1 MIARKFRK
9 YLPLTVMLFLLTGPA
24 LLAQT
29 DNSYGNSEQDK
40 GATASELISGSS
52 TSISGMVK
60 FDTNLGWNFTK
71 HFGVDLGVPYLLNT
85 RPGIFAGT
93 SGRIGYVNYPYVDCT
108 YFFGCYYGEAT
119 SARIWTGELADVY
132 AEAHYARTYRKYDF
146 LTNLTGDA
154 PTASF
159 RKGLT
164 SGRAQWDWF
173 NHIDTSV
180 HGFGPFV
187 NFGLANG
194 RMDQHF
200 LPRPYDT
207 NLPFKTLGYL
217 ADFEGGVQYKVWRR
231 FNIGAS
237 VWDVLPMGPQRIYS
251 SIVWEQPG
259 ESILDVGGPNTGPI
273 SVAAPS
279 TTVPG
284 TFGYLEG
291 DPNHGRYWNS
301 AFETI
306 GSSRIDRDNGF
317 SATLGFSPFKFMDV
331 LIGYNRS
338 VRYELDGV
346 VVSVQFNANSLFR
359 KITNF

>member
-207 NLPFKTLGYL
+207 NLPFKTLG
-217 ADFEGGVQYKVWRR
+217 WRPR
-231 FNIGAS
+231 A
-237 VWDVLPMGPQRIYS
+237 VPRRRRRRR
-251 SIVWEQPG
+251 
-259 ESILDVGGPNTGPI
+259 
-273 SVAAPS
+273 PS
-279 TTVPG
+279 TTNRPRSSM
-284 TFGYLEG
+284 
-291 DPNHGRYWNS
+291 DW
-301 AFETI
+301 AFPPASCPAERACCRLRPPDI
-306 GSSRIDRDNGF
+306 FYAEDRDGDGKADYREVLFTGFGQGNQQHRLNGF
-317 SATLGFSPFKFMDV
+317 ELG
-331 LIGYNRS
+331 
-338 VRYELDGV
+338 LDGWIYG
-346 VVSVQFNANSLFR
+346 ANGDSGGDVRSMNTQRRTSHQGRDFR
-359 KITNF
+359 FRPETGRVRGRERPDPVRPASRRLGPLVRQ